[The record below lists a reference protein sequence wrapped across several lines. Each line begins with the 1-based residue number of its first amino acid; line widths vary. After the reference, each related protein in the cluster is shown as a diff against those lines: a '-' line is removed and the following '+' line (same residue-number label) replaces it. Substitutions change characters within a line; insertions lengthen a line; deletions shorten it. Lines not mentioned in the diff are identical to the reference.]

1 MTRMSDSSSQRESE
15 SPHRHSLDGEP
26 DVSPRGETS
35 FNPAYGREGEV
46 QLPEPTVADER
57 FFPPLK
63 LEVARYEELLADID
77 MSEEER
83 AAILEAMWNI
93 VVSFVDLG
101 FDLHPLSVV
110 RVFGTVERVI

>member
-1 MTRMSDSSSQRESE
+1 M
-15 SPHRHSLDGEP
+15 
-26 DVSPRGETS
+26 
-35 FNPAYGREGEV
+35 
-46 QLPEPTVADER
+46 PEPTVADER